1 MGRPGDKVSS
11 QSDRPALRSGR
22 VARLLAQVRPAL
34 GVYRGLPRSLRLVV
48 AATPGRAAALLV
60 INLVYS
66 LSAPANA
73 LASKFLVEAL
83 VANRPNMALL
93 VVVVFTLIHLVSNGA
108 GYVQEVVVWGQIDR
122 LRYYLHTRIMTQATA
137 MFDLALFESPS
148 FYNKL
153 ENARQGMP
161 WTQRLFM
168 QTIHMCSQFVIFLS
182 FLGVLS
188 LLHPLAAVVVLLS
201 TVPTYIAKLRYG
213 FGAWSVY
220 RSQAPGVRRLD
231 YYYQL
236 LTTEPAAKEVRL
248 FDLGGHFIARYR
260 RIFGGMLSEIE
271 AFRRRHGRVQVP
283 LSAITSLCIGG
294 VLFYAVWQAI
304 QGAVG
309 IGDVVLY
316 FSAIFFLHGTASN
329 MLQTA
334 GTLYTAQLHVSNILE
349 FLDLESPMRPAAD
362 GRKVPAP
369 WQEGLELRNVTFRYP
384 GTEQPVLR
392 QVSLRIRPGETV
404 ALVGHNGAGKTT
416 LVKLLCRLYDP
427 TAGRILLDGH
437 DLREYDLRDVRRHTT
452 VIFQDYAR
460 YHFTAGENIG
470 LAAVSRRDD
479 GEAIAA
485 AAAQSGAD
493 EVIERLPHGYDTQLG
508 REFEDGME
516 LSIGEWQKVA
526 LARAFF
532 REAQFQI
539 LDEPTAALDAQ
550 AEYDVYLRFRE
561 LTQGRTTLLISHRFS
576 TVRMA
581 DRILVLDRGR
591 LVEEGSHDTLMARG
605 GLYADLYEKQA
616 SRYR

>member
-1 MGRPGDKVSS
+1 MVSLFHAGRSQGRGPAGGDVAGAAERWGTRWGS
-11 QSDRPALRSGR
+11 QSDRPAQRSGR
-22 VARLLAQVRPAL
+22 AARLLAQVRQAL

-73 LASKFLVEAL
+73 WASKFLVEAL
-83 VANRPNMALL
+83 VANQSTMALL

-137 MFDLALFESPS
+137 MCDLALFESPS

-168 QTIHMCSQFVIFLS
+168 QTIHMCSQFVIFLT

-188 LLHPLAAVVVLLS
+188 LLHPLAAVLVLLS
-201 TVPTYIAKLRYG
+201 TVPTYVAKLRYG

-236 LTTEPAAKEVRL
+236 LTTEPAAKEIRL
-248 FDLGGHFIARYR
+248 FNLGDHFIAQYR

-271 AFRRRHGRVQVP
+271 TFRRRHGRVQVP
-283 LSAITSLCIGG
+283 LSAITSLCIGA
-294 VLFYAVWQAI
+294 VLCYAVWQAI

-316 FSAIFFLHGTASN
+316 FSAIFFLQGTASN

-334 GTLYTAQLHVSNILE
+334 GTTLYRTGCTYRTFWSFSIW
-349 FLDLESPMRPAAD
+349 SRRCSRRPMA
-362 GRKVPAP
+362 GRCRAP
-369 WQEGLELRNVTFRYP
+369 WQEGLELREVTFRYP

-404 ALVGHNGAGKTT
+404 AVVGHNGAGKTT

-427 TAGRILLDGH
+427 TEGRILLDGP
-437 DLREYDLRDVRRHTT
+437 RS
-452 VIFQDYAR
+452 
-460 YHFTAGENIG
+460 AG
-470 LAAVSRRDD
+470 V
-479 GEAIAA
+479 
-485 AAAQSGAD
+485 
-493 EVIERLPHGYDTQLG
+493 
-508 REFEDGME
+508 
-516 LSIGEWQKVA
+516 
-526 LARAFF
+526 
-532 REAQFQI
+532 
-539 LDEPTAALDAQ
+539 
-550 AEYDVYLRFRE
+550 
-561 LTQGRTTLLISHRFS
+561 
-576 TVRMA
+576 
-581 DRILVLDRGR
+581 
-591 LVEEGSHDTLMARG
+591 
-605 GLYADLYEKQA
+605 
-616 SRYR
+616 

>member
-1 MGRPGDKVSS
+1 M
-11 QSDRPALRSGR
+11 
-22 VARLLAQVRPAL
+22 
-34 GVYRGLPRSLRLVV
+34 
-48 AATPGRAAALLV
+48 
-60 INLVYS
+60 
-66 LSAPANA
+66 
-73 LASKFLVEAL
+73 
-83 VANRPNMALL
+83 
-93 VVVVFTLIHLVSNGA
+93 
-108 GYVQEVVVWGQIDR
+108 
-122 LRYYLHTRIMTQATA
+122 QA
-137 MFDLALFESPS
+137 
-148 FYNKL
+148 
-153 ENARQGMP
+153 
-161 WTQRLFM
+161 
-168 QTIHMCSQFVIFLS
+168 
-182 FLGVLS
+182 
-188 LLHPLAAVVVLLS
+188 
-201 TVPTYIAKLRYG
+201 
-213 FGAWSVY
+213 
-220 RSQAPGVRRLD
+220 
-231 YYYQL
+231 
-236 LTTEPAAKEVRL
+236 
-248 FDLGGHFIARYR
+248 
-260 RIFGGMLSEIE
+260 
-271 AFRRRHGRVQVP
+271 
-283 LSAITSLCIGG
+283 
-294 VLFYAVWQAI
+294 
-304 QGAVG
+304 
-309 IGDVVLY
+309 
-316 FSAIFFLHGTASN
+316 
-329 MLQTA
+329 
-334 GTLYTAQLHVSNILE
+334 
-349 FLDLESPMRPAAD
+349 AAD
-362 GRKVPAP
+362 GREVPVP

-427 TAGRILLDGH
+427 TAGRIVLDGH

-479 GEAIAA
+479 SEAIAA

-493 EVIERLPHGYDTQLG
+493 EVIERLPRGYDTQLG

-591 LVEEGSHDTLMARG
+591 LVEEGSHDALMARG